1 MLDKKKEFLS
11 LPAGAIMA
19 FALFAA
25 AGGAVLSPQTAAVC
39 RAETVTLTDNVFLN
53 LVKYYAKNGDI
64 ERAML
69 ELKKLRQMSPENVE
83 YKKFEEVLRAENEK
97 WSQAVPSPES
107 TADGRGA
114 AETPASP
121 RQLPA
126 SNFTAEDDL
135 PREVVE
141 KNALLAKGRLR
152 YVYELIG
159 RGEQTQAI
167 SKLRE
172 ITSAEPRFYEANSL
186 LGDLY
191 LGRKNYEDAL
201 RAFQNAINTRQ
212 DAETNY
218 KLGVCYKALNDI
230 DNAIIRFDTAVRM
243 KPLHEMANLNLA
255 NIWRFRKNF
264 KLAKG
269 YYEQALKANSRL
281 AEAHLGMA
289 DCIYN
294 EGNIDEATRAYA
306 FIVTNLPGEYSGYL
320 GLARILIHNGQHKEA
335 KVAILKAREIA
346 PQNSQIYEM
355 LGILA
360 YSQKDGK
367 TAVEN
372 FKRAVML
379 DSNSITAYQSLIN
392 ILIDEKKFEEALTQ
406 IKNCLVKFPA
416 NPRLYYLAGII
427 YSGFKNDEMAL
438 KNLMESY
445 KLDPENIEVILAL
458 AILQEKKF
466 RYKESLEK
474 YREALLIAEENK
486 DMRYINNIHERID
499 SLEKQV
505 EKYSENK

>member
-1 MLDKKKEFLS
+1 MLDKKKAFLP
-11 LPAGAIMA
+11 LTAGALL
-19 FALFAA
+19 ALTALA
-25 AGGAVLSPQTAAVC
+25 TIGASVLSPQAAVVC
-39 RAETVTLTDNVFLN
+39 RAETITLTDNVFLN
-53 LVKYYAKNGDI
+53 LVKYYAQNGDI

-69 ELKKLRQMSPENVE
+69 ELKKLRQLSPDNIE
-83 YKKFEEVLRAENEK
+83 YKKFEEVLRSENEK
-97 WSQAVPSPES
+97 WSRTVPAS
-107 TADGRGA
+107 G
-114 AETPASP
+114 AETGEREGAVGQTSP
-121 RQLPA
+121 KTLPA
-126 SNFTAEDDL
+126 ANFTAEDDL
-135 PREVVE
+135 PREVIE

-159 RGEQTQAI
+159 RGEQVQAI

-201 RAFQNAINTRQ
+201 RAFQNAINVRQ

-218 KLGVCYKALNDI
+218 KLGVCYKAINDI

-289 DCIYN
+289 DCIFN

-306 FIVTNLPGEYSGYL
+306 FIVTNFPGEYSGYL

-392 ILIDEKKFEEALTQ
+392 ILIDEKKFDEALTQ

-438 KNLMESY
+438 KNLLESY
-445 KLDPENIEVILAL
+445 KLDPNNIEVILAL
-458 AILQEKKF
+458 AILREKKF
-466 RYKESLEK
+466 QYKESLEK

-505 EKYSENK
+505 EKYAENK